1 MLDDPTVANNANATL
16 YITLAIFG
24 VLDGVVTVTTATAT
38 ATATRFLPLFIAG
51 ALLGIVAGLL
61 WAGERA
67 IINPIVL
74 HAVRASISVL

>member
-24 VLDGVVTVTTATAT
+24 VLDGVVTVTTAT